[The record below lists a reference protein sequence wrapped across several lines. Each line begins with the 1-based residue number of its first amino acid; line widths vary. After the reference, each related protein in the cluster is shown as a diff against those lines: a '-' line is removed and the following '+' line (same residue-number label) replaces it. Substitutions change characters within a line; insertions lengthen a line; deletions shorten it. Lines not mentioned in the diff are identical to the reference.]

1 MAFDE
6 NHQKYSDVLLD
17 NGFFLLNVDFIE
29 YSVEN
34 YVEALYIRKKLFRGH
49 NYHIAIAL
57 EDLAYAL
64 YVCEYSSGRFQ
75 GALDHVEQA
84 IDTLQKLVPSNHL
97 MLASAKRVKA
107 LILEEI
113 ALDNFAFS
121 HDNYSE
127 CRRCD
132 LYAHDTIYMMHV

>member
-1 MAFDE
+1 M
-6 NHQKYSDVLLD
+6 
-17 NGFFLLNVDFIE
+17 LNVDFIN
-29 YSVEN
+29 YSVET
-34 YVEALYIRKKLFRGH
+34 YVEALSIRRKIFRGH
-49 NYHIAIAL
+49 NFHIAIAL

-75 GALDHVEQA
+75 GALDNVEQA
-84 IDTLQKLVPSNHL
+84 IDILRELVPTNHL

-127 CRRCD
+127 CR
-132 LYAHDTIYMMHV
+132 AT